1 MVSFP
6 HSRRNGGKVF
16 GLLVACAL
24 MAPAQAFLSP
34 ASVPLATRRHGA
46 VSLRPSLRVPAVS
59 PLRMMSDTATEPEKF
74 EFKAEVTRVMDIIIN
89 SLYSEKDVFLRE
101 LVSNAADACDKKRFL
116 TLGQEDADELAISVK
131 ADKERNVLI
140 IEDTGVGMTRDELIN
155 NLGKIAESGT
165 KGFSEMLKKK
175 EAAGS
180 EEEEVNLIG
189 QFGVGFYSGFLVADK
204 MTVTTKGL
212 EGDGKTHRWESEAGQ
227 SYTVAEVAGD
237 GEIATKSGTR
247 IELSLR
253 EDADQYLDDFKL
265 KQLVQK
271 YSEFVSFPIR
281 IWSSKTTY
289 EQVEDEEANKD
300 LKEGEEK
307 KMKSV
312 PVTTQDWEVQN
323 TQKPLW
329 MRPPSKVTAEQYEE
343 FYKSTFKVFDKPLT
357 LSHFSLEGQVEF
369 KALLFIPTEI
379 PWELTSNMFDENSK
393 NMRLYVKRVFIND
406 NFQELCPR
414 WLKFVKGVVDSE
426 DLPLNVGREILQKSS
441 VLRVVSRRIVK
452 KSLDMIDDL
461 REKGGEDWDTFQK
474 NFGKYLKVGVVEDN
488 ENRKEIG
495 KLVKFYTSAD
505 DQKTSTFSE
514 YVERMKEG
522 QDVIYF
528 LSGEGRAQCKMS
540 PAMEKVKDNGY
551 EVMFAVEPVDE
562 LVMMELNEFDGKEI
576 VDLAKGEVKG
586 IDDKSE
592 KKEEK
597 KKAQVDF
604 DAVLKYLEETVGKEK
619 ISKAE
624 VSLSLTDSPALLAQ
638 GENGMSPQMQ
648 KYMKARAVAMGEAES
663 EADLMGMGAMGPKG
677 VLQINPNHPII
688 TKLKESLSAGAGK
701 GTPDD
706 EKAARLLYHVASL
719 RGGYEIEDPAEFA
732 SLVTGLM
739 G

>member
-1 MVSFP
+1 MMAE
-6 HSRRNGGKVF
+6 
-16 GLLVACAL
+16 VA
-24 MAPAQAFLSP
+24 
-34 ASVPLATRRHGA
+34 
-46 VSLRPSLRVPAVS
+46 
-59 PLRMMSDTATEPEKF
+59 EPEKY

-116 TLGQEDADELAISVK
+116 TLGQEDADDLQISVK
-131 ADKERNVLI
+131 ADKERKVLI
-140 IEDTGVGMTRDELIN
+140 IEDTGVGMTKEELIN

-175 EAAGS
+175 EAAAGS
-180 EEEEVNLIG
+180 KGDDEGINLIG

-227 SYTVAEVAGD
+227 SYTVGEVSGD
-237 GEIATKSGTR
+237 DEITTKSGTR

-253 EDADQYLDDFKL
+253 EDADQYMDDFKL
-265 KQLVQK
+265 KQLVGK
-271 YSEFVSFPIR
+271 YSEFVSFPIK

-289 EQVEDEEANKD
+289 ETVDDEEANKD
-300 LKEGEEK
+300 LAEGEEK
-307 KMKSV
+307 KTKSV
-312 PVTTQDWEVQN
+312 PVTKSDWEVQN

-369 KALLFIPTEI
+369 KALLFIPTEM

-452 KSLDMIDDL
+452 KSLDMISDL
-461 REKGGEDWDTFQK
+461 QEKGGDDWNAFQR

-488 ENRKEIG
+488 ENRKDIA

-505 DQKTSTFSE
+505 EKVTSTFGE
-514 YVERMKEG
+514 YISRMKEG
-522 QDVIYF
+522 QEVIYF
-528 LSGEGRAQCKMS
+528 LSGEGRQQCLMS
-540 PAMEKVKDNGY
+540 PAMDKVKSNGF
-551 EVMFAVEPVDE
+551 EVMFAQEPVDE
-562 LVMMELNEFDGKEI
+562 LCMMEIGEFEGKKL
-576 VDLAKGEVKG
+576 VDLAKGVVKG
-586 IDDKSE
+586 IDDNAE

-597 KKAQVDF
+597 EKKQVDL
-604 DAVLKYLEETVGKEK
+604 ATVLKYLEETIGTDK
-619 ISKAE
+619 IAGAE

-638 GENGMSPQMQ
+638 GENGLSPQMQ
-648 KYMKARAVAMGEAES
+648 KYMKARAVAMGEADS
-663 EADLMGMGAMGPKG
+663 EAELNAMGVMGPKG
-677 VLQINPNHPII
+677 VLQINPDHPII
-688 TKLKESLSAGAGK
+688 TKLKASLAAGAGK
-701 GTPDD
+701 GTPADAD
-706 EKAARLLYHVASL
+706 SARLLYHVASL
-719 RGGYEIEDPAEFA
+719 RGGYEIEDPKEFA
-732 SLVTGLM
+732 SLITGLM